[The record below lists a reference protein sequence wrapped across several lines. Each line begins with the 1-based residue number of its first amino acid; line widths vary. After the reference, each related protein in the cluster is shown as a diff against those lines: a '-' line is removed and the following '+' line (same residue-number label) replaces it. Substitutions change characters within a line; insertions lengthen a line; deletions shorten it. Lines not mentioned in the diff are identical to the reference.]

1 MKLNVDNTEQT
12 IISVATGTCG
22 LERGLELAGVRFRV
36 AAYVEIESFIIANLV
51 AAMQTNK
58 MGAAPIWADIK
69 TFPSENF
76 HRKVHGITAGY
87 PCQPFSNAGKRKGT
101 KDERHI
107 FPYILRSIKTIE
119 PVWCYFENVEGH
131 LSMGYDEVYRSLRD
145 IGYKV
150 EAGIFSA
157 SEVGA
162 PHERKRLYIL
172 AIKMEYANAATLQ
185 RIFFANETSF
195 ANIGGTSKMAYT
207 NSDES
212 GSEYSNIQRK
222 TATFENTAQ
231 RENRKWMW
239 RKFSN
244 VGKDVSYTDGIRSG
258 ESLQRTES
266 GMFNSIGFKW
276 PTGRGQQ
283 QHSWE
288 HSRTIESGLGCS
300 ANGYNFRTDILR
312 ALGNGVVPQ
321 TASKAFITLL
331 KKISNEKYT
340 I

>member
-22 LERGLELAGVRFRV
+22 LERGLELAGVRFSV
-36 AAYVEIESFIIANLV
+36 AAYVEIEAFIIANLV

-185 RIFFANETSF
+185 RIFFGNETSF
-195 ANIGGTSKMAYT
+195 ANIGGTSKMA
-207 NSDES
+207 
-212 GSEYSNIQRK
+212 
-222 TATFENTAQ
+222 
-231 RENRKWMW
+231 
-239 RKFSN
+239 
-244 VGKDVSYTDGIRSG
+244 YTDGIRSG